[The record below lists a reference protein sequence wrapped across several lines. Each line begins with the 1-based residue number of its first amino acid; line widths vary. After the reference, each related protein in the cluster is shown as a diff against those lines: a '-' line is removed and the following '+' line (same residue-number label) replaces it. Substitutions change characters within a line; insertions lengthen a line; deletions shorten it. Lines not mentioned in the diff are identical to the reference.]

1 MAKTDAKM
9 RMKKSV
15 EKEFPSFVDEVVG
28 MDISSL
34 EAKILTYAKERENV
48 RDSKAN
54 DEGLVK
60 VLDMK
65 AELEA
70 PYRDAMK
77 AIDLKSRYLIELLK
91 EKGGVV

>member
-1 MAKTDAKM
+1 MAKQDPKM
-9 RMKKSV
+9 KMKKTV

-28 MDISSL
+28 HSIEQL
-34 EAKILTYAKERENV
+34 EGKILTYAKERENV
-48 RDSKAN
+48 RDSKSN
-54 DEGLVK
+54 DEGLLK

-70 PYRDAMK
+70 PYKDALK

-91 EKGGVV
+91 EKGGAV